1 MSVKLGPL
9 HSVLGT
15 VGSGAAHEHTR
26 QRAPATAGGSNVPMN
41 THTYA
46 ARIVIVCL
54 PAHDSPA
61 ASATGPRSRA
71 TAGSTQSM

>member
-1 MSVKLGPL
+1 MSVNLGPL
-9 HSVLGT
+9 HSVPPYE
-15 VGSGAAHEHTR
+15 AAR
-26 QRAPATAGGSNVPMN
+26 LMN
-41 THTYA
+41 THAKARAGDCGRLQRLMNTHAYA